1 MSRTTKSAIVPQFCL
16 LLRSLDYK
24 LNVTGHNVSDSKIQ
38 VFWNPLSLDL
48 IHGYSVRYWALEGDW
63 VPTAVR
69 NVSKTTHSLLI
80 ERLRPSTVYV
90 VQVTALLTGQIIREE
105 ANISTD
111 TEPGMYEWSSF
122 LSCKA
127 NN

>member
-1 MSRTTKSAIVPQFCL
+1 MSRMTKSAIVPQFCL

-48 IHGYSVRYWALEGDW
+48 IHGYRVRYWALEGDW
-63 VPTAVR
+63 VSTAVR

-111 TEPGMYEWSSF
+111 AEPGMYEWSSF

>member
-1 MSRTTKSAIVPQFCL
+1 MSRMTKSAIVPQFCL
-16 LLRSLDYK
+16 LLCSLDYK

-63 VPTAVR
+63 VSTAVR

-80 ERLRPSTVYV
+80 DRLRPSTVYV
-90 VQVTALLTGQIIREE
+90 VQVTALLTGQIIRGE

-111 TEPGMYEWSSF
+111 AEPGMNEGSSF

>member
-1 MSRTTKSAIVPQFCL
+1 M
-16 LLRSLDYK
+16 
-24 LNVTGHNVSDSKIQ
+24 
-38 VFWNPLSLDL
+38 FWNPLSLDL

-63 VPTAVR
+63 VSAAVR
-69 NVSKTTHSLLI
+69 NVSKTSYSLLI
-80 ERLRPSTVYV
+80 DRLRPSTVYV
-90 VQVTALLTGQIIREE
+90 VQVTALLTGQIIRGE

-111 TEPGMYEWSSF
+111 AEPGMNEGSSF

>member
-1 MSRTTKSAIVPQFCL
+1 MSRMTKSAIVPQFCL

-63 VPTAVR
+63 VSTAVR

-111 TEPGMYEWSSF
+111 TEPGMNCPRF
-122 LSCKA
+122 
-127 NN
+127 

>member
-48 IHGYSVRYWALEGDW
+48 IHGYRVRYWALEGDW
-63 VPTAVR
+63 VSTAVR

>member
-48 IHGYSVRYWALEGDW
+48 IHEYSVRYWALEGDW

-80 ERLRPSTVYV
+80 DRLRPSTVYV

-105 ANISTD
+105 ANLSTD

>member
-48 IHGYSVRYWALEGDW
+48 IHGYRVRYWALEGDW
-63 VPTAVR
+63 VSTAVR

-80 ERLRPSTVYV
+80 DRLRPSTVYV

-111 TEPGMYEWSSF
+111 SEPGMYEWSSF